1 MHPSGFDSEF
11 FDVRVSPAGHRF
23 WIDGLGAVLERTG
36 EMGGEFLGEVTGAHG
51 AVRMAVVSVAGQ
63 TIELLEYRNVQGEQG
78 SSRPYDPGF
87 AHLAFEVDNIDA
99 VLTRIAD
106 FGWTAQGTP
115 QPIAGGAKVGTR
127 VIYAVSPHGKNIDV
141 HVGMLTDHRDGT
153 GDVFAYGFGVED

>member
-1 MHPSGFDSEF
+1 MSFRMLRSDHVGFSVGSLD
-11 FDVRVSPAGHRF
+11 DALRF
-23 WIDGLGAVLERTG
+23 WIDGLGATLERTG

-51 AVRMAVVSVAGQ
+51 ATVRMAVVSVAGQ
-63 TIELLEYRNVQGEQG
+63 TIELLEYRNVEGEPG
-78 SSRPYDPGF
+78 TSRPYDPGF

-127 VIYAVSPHGKNIDV
+127 VVYAVGP
-141 HVGMLTDHRDGT
+141 DGET
-153 GDVFAYGFGVED
+153 IEFMEPPQ